1 MEDKQQISDTSLYR
15 YAAGLDSQ
23 DWVLWR
29 KCFTDKVV
37 FDMRSIMPWW
47 RNTERDKRRAM
58 SADKN
63 VAGIKIQFA
72 GLSNLTLSLHFRKA
86 FLT

>member
-1 MEDKQQISDTSLYR
+1 MASTNKQHHHLNYLKTNLNTLPLEKRIQLIEDKQQISDTLYR

-37 FDMRSIMPWW
+37 FDMRSIMP
-47 RNTERDKRRAM
+47 
-58 SADKN
+58 
-63 VAGIKIQFA
+63 
-72 GLSNLTLSLHFRKA
+72 
-86 FLT
+86 